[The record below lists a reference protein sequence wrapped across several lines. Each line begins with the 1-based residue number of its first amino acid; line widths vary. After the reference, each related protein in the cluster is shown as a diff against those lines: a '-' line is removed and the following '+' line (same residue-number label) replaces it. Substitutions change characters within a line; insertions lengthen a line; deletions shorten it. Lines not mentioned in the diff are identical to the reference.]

1 LRPSDKLADLRVLM
15 EELRVE
21 IESLEKTRGEIS
33 DSMQAIFRVNQ
44 ELGRIARQEPALK
57 KKMIEIQLSLNAMT
71 VGLKRMD
78 VAGARAVFQL
88 AEDDLSQVGS
98 F

>member
-33 DSMQAIFRVNQ
+33 DSMQAIFKVNQ